1 VQIGAVFPQTEIGA
15 DPGAVRAYAHA
26 ADDLGYD
33 HLVAYDHVLGADP
46 AGHAGFSGPYTVASQ
61 FHEPLVLF
69 GYLAAAAPRLEL
81 FTGILILP
89 QRQTALVAKQ
99 AAEVD
104 VLTGG
109 RFRLGVSV
117 GWNDVEYEA
126 LGMNFRDRG
135 RRIEEQIELLR
146 RLWTE
151 PAVTFEGR
159 DHRVTA
165 AGINPLPVQRPIP
178 LWLGGSSERA
188 FRRAARLGEGMYV
201 NDPLERGWEAT
212 LERLH
217 TWRAE
222 DGRTGPFGLEAS
234 ISTGDGTPD
243 DWRAEA
249 DRWRDLGFT
258 HLSIDTMDARLD
270 GADGHVARLAEA
282 REALRHL
289 E

>member
-1 VQIGAVFPQTEIGA
+1 LRIGAVFPQTEIGA
-15 DPGAVRAYAHA
+15 DAGAVRAYAQA
-26 ADDLGYD
+26 VEDLRYQ

-46 AGHAGFSGPYTVASQ
+46 AGHPGFAGPYTASAQ

-69 GYLAAAAPRLEL
+69 GYLAAAAPALEL

-99 AAEVD
+99 TAEVD
-104 VLTGG
+104 VLTDG
-109 RFRLGVSV
+109 RLRVGVSV

-151 PAVTFEGR
+151 PVVTFEGH
-159 DHRVTA
+159 DHRVAA

-201 NDPLERGWEAT
+201 NEPLDGDWQST

-222 DGRTGPFGLEAS
+222 AGRTGPFGLEAS
-234 ISTGDGTPD
+234 ISTGAGTPG
-243 DWRAEA
+243 DWRAQAE
-249 DRWRDLGFT
+249 RWHDLGFT

-270 GADGHVARLAEA
+270 STDGHVARLAEA
-282 REALRHL
+282 YDALRDL
-289 E
+289 A